1 MGVYLPPVT
10 GASEFESPDRAIRS
24 PSLRSGQAYLLFAVS
39 LALVVTVGTV
49 AQLVSFRIGLVI
61 TELALILL
69 PAILFVRFKRLP
81 VAEAL
86 GWRRVSPGIALLGV
100 VVGVTGW
107 GVAAGIHEMLR
118 PLLGD
123 PPEIKAFAAQT
134 LPELLLLLLCG
145 AVLPGLCE
153 ESLFRGAIQGVLRRK
168 GSRKAVL
175 ITAVLFA
182 LYHVS
187 PWILVPGFFLGVVLG
202 TLVVRTGST
211 VPAILA
217 HMASNATAFTVAY
230 LYRDQTEPAVCVP
243 MAVLAVGFLA
253 AFAVFWMMTRQVRP
267 QPPILATVPA
277 GVSRAVSWIV
287 GIAGGFAVLSVVAI
301 VAAVFAMVDVFI
313 MSSDA
318 LAPQIQRG
326 DRVIVLES
334 GVVELDLEAGD
345 IVSYSQ
351 GGKTLLREVSRIEGD
366 TVWIRDG
373 DAELELAR
381 DQITGK
387 VVHTIR
393 AGPVS
398 TDGD

>member
-1 MGVYLPPVT
+1 MPPVT
-10 GASEFESPDRAIRS
+10 GASEIESPDRSIRS
-24 PSLRSGQAYLLFAVS
+24 PNLRSGQAYLLFAVS

-100 VVGVTGW
+100 AVGVTGW

-123 PPEIKAFAAQT
+123 PPEVKAFAAQT

-153 ESLFRGAIQGVLRRK
+153 ESLFRGAIQGVLRRE

-187 PWILVPGFFLGVVLG
+187 PWMLVPGFFLGVVLG

-217 HMASNATAFTVAY
+217 HMASNATAFTVGY
-230 LYRDQTEPAVCVP
+230 LYRDQTEPAVSVP

-301 VAAVFAMVDVFI
+301 VAAVFAMFDVLI

-351 GGKTLLREVSRIEGD
+351 GGETLLREVSRIEGD

-373 DAELELAR
+373 DADLELAR

-393 AGPVS
+393 AE
-398 TDGD
+398 

>member
-1 MGVYLPPVT
+1 MPPVT

-24 PSLRSGQAYLLFAVS
+24 PSLRSGQAYVLFAVS

-100 VVGVTGW
+100 AVGVTGW

-123 PPEIKAFAAQT
+123 PPEVKAFAAQT

-217 HMASNATAFTVAY
+217 HMASNATAFTVGY
-230 LYRDQTEPAVCVP
+230 LYRDQTEPAVSVP

-267 QPPILATVPA
+267 EPPILATVPA
-277 GVSRAVSWIV
+277 GVSRAVAWIV
-287 GIAGGFAVLSVVAI
+287 GIAGGFAALSVVAI
-301 VAAVFAMVDVFI
+301 VAAVFATVDVLI
-313 MSSDA
+313 MTSDA
-318 LAPQIQRG
+318 LAPQIERG

-351 GGKTLLREVSRIEGD
+351 GGETLLREVSRIEGD